1 MTNNFQRIIGKG
13 GFGTVYYGCL
23 DDSTQ
28 VAVKMLSPSSIQG
41 YKQFQA
47 EVELLMRV
55 HHKNLTSLV
64 GYCDDG
70 TNMGLIYEFMANGN
84 LETHL
89 LDKTV
94 ADSLSWE
101 KRLQI
106 ATEAA
111 LGLEYLHSGCKPP
124 IVHRDVKSTNIL
136 LNEKFQAKLADFGLS
151 RIFPIE
157 SGTHMTSI
165 AGTPGYLDPE
175 YYISGRLTEKSDVY
189 SFGVVL
195 LELITSKT
203 VIEKS
208 HERIHISQW
217 VSFMLAKGDIK
228 NVVDPRLHGDFDINS
243 VWKAIEIA
251 MACVS
256 PNSAKRPTMAQ
267 VVMELNECLAIQT
280 DRGEVDDET
289 NLKDSV
295 ELVNLNLHS
304 ELFPLARLKDDA
316 CDRIWSPYRQ
326 SNWLILSSL
335 INFNTLG
342 STYQPPS
349 TVLQT
354 GAMPGN
360 DSDSLVIVWVP
371 NDPTAEY
378 YFYLYFAELDQSQQN
393 KDDRGVDVYL
403 NGVFR
408 GGPFKP
414 PYNTSLTVHTGESD
428 HGQRLE
434 FSFNKSKKSL
444 LPPILNGI
452 ELHQLKPFHQ
462 LLTNQQDTGNKATQS
477 NGRSGSFELK
487 NQRFSYSD
495 VVRMTNNFQT
505 IIGKGGFGTVYYGC
519 LDDTQVAVKMLS
531 PSSIQGYKEFQAEV
545 ELLMRVHHKNLASLV
560 GYCDD
565 GTNMGLIYEFMANG
579 NLETHLL
586 DKKVADIL
594 NWEKR
599 LQIATEAAL
608 GLEYLHSGCKP
619 PIVHRDVKSTNIL
632 LNEKFQAKLADFG
645 LSRIFPTESGTHM
658 LASIAGT
665 PGHLDPE
672 YYISSR
678 LTEKSDVYSFG
689 VVLLEL
695 ITSKTVIEKS
705 HARTHIS
712 QWVSFMLAKADI
724 KNVVDPRL
732 HGDFNIN
739 SVWKVV
745 EIAMACV
752 SPNSAKRPTM
762 TQVVMELNECL
773 AIETGCREVDDETDL
788 KDSVELVNF
797 NMHSEISPLARQY
810 FF

>member
-797 NMHSEISPLARQY
+797 NMHSEISPLAR
-810 FF
+810 